1 MVRWLAGG
9 RSLLWQSKLESA
21 SCVSSPRDGR
31 MVEWSDGVD
40 ATVAAG
46 EAEALET
53 LSRNSS
59 GWISQ

>member
-1 MVRWLAGG
+1 MA
-9 RSLLWQSKLESA
+9 
-21 SCVSSPRDGR
+21 
-31 MVEWSDGVD
+31 EWSDGVD

-53 LSRNSS
+53 LSRDSS